1 LVTGLIYILLTKPD
15 YKMKKVFVMAFLML
29 GMITVNTFAQEA
41 AEEAVEEVTEEEIMK
56 FATME
61 ESVANFLAEKQEELV
76 EMIKAD
82 STLGGAARYNEIKA
96 AWDKEDKLAEIN
108 ITEEE
113 KAAYQKIQDFMDSL
127 GESVRDYKVEYIKDA
142 EKLGA
147 ATYNKIMK
155 AKAEDP
161 SLNEK
166 INSTISELK
175 EKRESDDGDA

>member
-1 LVTGLIYILLTKPD
+1 
-15 YKMKKVFVMAFLML
+15 MKRLFVLAFLIS
-29 GMITVNTFAQEA
+29 GFINFNSFAQEA
-41 AEEAVEEVTEEEIMK
+41 TEEVTEEEILK

-76 EMIKAD
+76 EMIKGD
-82 STLGGAARYNEIKA
+82 STLGGAGRYNEIKG
-96 AWDKEDKLAEIN
+96 AWGNDAKLAEIK

-113 KAAYQKIQDFMDSL
+113 KASYQKIQDFMDSL
-127 GESVRDYKVEYIKDA
+127 GEAVRNYKVEFIKDS

-155 AKAEDP
+155 AKSADP

-166 INSTISELK
+166 INALITQLK
-175 EKRESDDGDA
+175 EKRASDEGKV

>member
-1 LVTGLIYILLTKPD
+1 
-15 YKMKKVFVMAFLML
+15 MKKVFLLAFLFM
-29 GMITVNTFAQEA
+29 GIMNVKSIAQEA
-41 AEEAVEEVTEEEIMK
+41 TEEVTEEEILK

-76 EMIKAD
+76 EMIKGD

-96 AWDKEDKLAEIN
+96 AWGNEDKLAEIN

-113 KAAYQKIQDFMDSL
+113 TAAFQKIQDFMDSL
-127 GESVRDYKVEYIKDA
+127 GESVKNYKVDFIKDS

-147 ATYNKIMK
+147 GTYNKIMK
-155 AKAEDP
+155 AKSADP

-166 INSTISELK
+166 INSLISELK
-175 EKRESDDGDA
+175 EKRQSAEG